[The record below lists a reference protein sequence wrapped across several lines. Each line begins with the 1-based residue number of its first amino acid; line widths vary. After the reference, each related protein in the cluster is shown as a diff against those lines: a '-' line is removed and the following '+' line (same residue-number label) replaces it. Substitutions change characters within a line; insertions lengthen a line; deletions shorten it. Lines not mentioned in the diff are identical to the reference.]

1 MAIDELNIKLSRF
14 NQWMIREL
22 NANNHKGSILEF
34 KDFDKIVT
42 ELEYHKSKMMIAFRC
57 SDKQAAKEYIADTAN
72 FLFCLGNLGGLY
84 DDDFVDLINGESMEI
99 RKDKDVFN
107 CVTEPQL
114 GQNIS
119 FKK

>member
-1 MAIDELNIKLSRF
+1 MSELLIKLGRF
-14 NQWMIREL
+14 SNWMLREL
-22 NANNHKGSILEF
+22 NSNNHKGSILDF
-34 KDFDKIVT
+34 KDFNKIVT

-57 SDKQAAKEYIADTAN
+57 GDKHAAKEYIADTAN

-84 DDDFVDLINGESMEI
+84 DDDFVNISEGEIIEL
-99 RKDKDVFN
+99 RKDKDIFT

-114 GQNIS
+114 NQNLD